1 MYLATE
7 VWPMSMPSLR
17 SSPWI
22 RGAPH
27 SGLARLIFRIN
38 WRISSGTFG
47 LPPRDRDFQ
56 RQNKRNPARCQPMT
70 VTGFTITQG
79 IHNAWR
85 NPIEG
90 GKNQAVE
97 IGETQPPWR
106 FSSLYNELLAQ
117 RQDLRLE
124 RSS

>member
-1 MYLATE
+1 
-7 VWPMSMPSLR
+7 
-17 SSPWI
+17 
-22 RGAPH
+22 
-27 SGLARLIFRIN
+27 
-38 WRISSGTFG
+38 
-47 LPPRDRDFQ
+47 
-56 RQNKRNPARCQPMT
+56 MT

-117 RQDLRLE
+117 RQDKPGR
-124 RSS
+124 

>member
-1 MYLATE
+1 
-7 VWPMSMPSLR
+7 
-17 SSPWI
+17 
-22 RGAPH
+22 
-27 SGLARLIFRIN
+27 
-38 WRISSGTFG
+38 
-47 LPPRDRDFQ
+47 
-56 RQNKRNPARCQPMT
+56 MT